1 MFLIWLFKKKKTR
14 LFHKNDLLFVGIG
27 TIGKVGIVSKEIV
40 ASNQQITGITVNEDI
55 LMVEYLYYYLKYNN
69 DIVIADQSKTT
80 LAILNQEK
88 IKQIPIVVPPI
99 AIQKQVVGMLSDIDN
114 KQERLREEIRM
125 SQAKSLAEF
134 EQTIFE

>member
-1 MFLIWLFKKKKTR
+1 
-14 LFHKNDLLFVGIG
+14 
-27 TIGKVGIVSKEIV
+27 
-40 ASNQQITGITVNEDI
+40 
-55 LMVEYLYYYLKYNN
+55 MVEYLYYYLKYNN